1 MYSGINNIQKK
12 LENNRDMQKVPFFTY
27 EEQQAF
33 RQQADIIAHIKQ
45 IVLYCSRMGCD
56 KCIIRNILE
65 CDGHMKEIR
74 QPDGTIKKVKSPSMC
89 SSPADWM
96 YHIKDYNQSEKQRN
110 MKEV

>member
-1 MYSGINNIQKK
+1 MYTGINNIQKK
-12 LENNRDMQKVPFFTY
+12 LEDSRDMQKVPFYTH

-33 RQQADIIAHIKQ
+33 KQQSDIIAHIKQ

-74 QPDGTIKKVKSPSMC
+74 QPDGTIKRVKSPTIC
-89 SSPADWM
+89 SSPVDWM
-96 YHIKDYNQSEKQRN
+96 YHINNNKKSYK
-110 MKEV
+110 KER